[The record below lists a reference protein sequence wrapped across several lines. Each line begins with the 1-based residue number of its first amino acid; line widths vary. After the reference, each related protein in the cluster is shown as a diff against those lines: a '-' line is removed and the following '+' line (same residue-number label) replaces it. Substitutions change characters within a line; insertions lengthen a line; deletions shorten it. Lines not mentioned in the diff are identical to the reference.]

1 VLPPDPSI
9 ADDARGFMTD
19 YLNYLI
25 KRLGQFALVVLIGI
39 NLAYVITHATPIDP
53 VEQSISVATSFGD
66 TAPEAI
72 AAMRAS
78 LQELYGLRGDTLT
91 QYVAFWRRIISG
103 DFGPSLSA
111 FPTPVSTL
119 ILRAMPWT
127 IGLLA
132 TSTIIAWVLGNLLGG
147 LAGYYRDNRLLKV
160 FGITAMAL
168 HPVPYYIVALI
179 LLIVFGYLW
188 PILPIS
194 GGAAMN
200 VAHGWNWPFIS
211 SVLSHSILP
220 ALSLILIGL
229 GGWFLGMRSLTSNI
243 VTDDYVVYAE
253 IAGVS
258 RRRILFS
265 YVMRNALA
273 PQLTG
278 LAMSLGGIF
287 NGAVITEK
295 VFGYPG
301 MGTLLVDAVYA
312 ADYGLVLGV
321 TTVSIVG
328 VSLGVLIIDLLHPL
342 IDPRVQVR

>member
-1 VLPPDPSI
+1 
-9 ADDARGFMTD
+9 MTD
-19 YLNYLI
+19 YLNYLM

-78 LQELYGLRGDTLT
+78 LQELYGLRGGTLT
-91 QYVAFWRRIISG
+91 QYVAFWSRIVRG

-132 TSTIIAWVLGNLLGG
+132 TSTVIAWVLGNLLGG
-147 LAGYYRDNRLLKV
+147 LAGYYRDNRLLKWV
-160 FGITAMAL
+160 GVIAMAL

-179 LLIVFGYLW
+179 LLIGFGYVW
-188 PILPIS
+188 PVLPIS
-194 GGAAMN
+194 GGAAMD
-200 VAHGWNWPFIS
+200 VVHGWNWPFMS

-220 ALSLILIGL
+220 ALSLVLIGL
-229 GGWFLGMRSLTSNI
+229 GGWFLGMRSLASNI

-258 RRRILFS
+258 RPRILLS

-278 LAMSLGGIF
+278 LAMSLGSIF

-328 VSLGVLIIDLLHPL
+328 VSLGVLIIDLLHPF

>member
-1 VLPPDPSI
+1 MRYQSEE
-9 ADDARGFMTD
+9 
-19 YLNYLI
+19 
-25 KRLGQFALVVLIGI
+25 LGKVVLAEATGAAIGQI
-39 NLAYVITHATPIDP
+39 GLDRLLP
-53 VEQSISVATSFGD
+53 S
-66 TAPEAI
+66 
-72 AAMRAS
+72 
-78 LQELYGLRGDTLT
+78 GLRSLG
-91 QYVAFWRRIISG
+91 VAGGAFEVFQNRPSRPRQSG
-103 DFGPSLSA
+103 VAIRPLA
-111 FPTPVSTL
+111 L
-119 ILRAMPWT
+119 NRA
-127 IGLLA
+127 LK
-132 TSTIIAWVLGNLLGG
+132 LLG
-147 LAGYYRDNRLLKV
+147 V
-160 FGITAMAL
+160 IAMAL

-200 VAHGWNWPFIS
+200 VVRGWNWSFMS
-211 SVLSHSILP
+211 SVAAHSVLP
-220 ALSLILIGL
+220 SLSLILIGL

-253 IAGVS
+253 IAGVG
-258 RRRILFS
+258 RPRILLS

-321 TTVSIVG
+321 TTVSILG
-328 VSLGVLIIDLLHPL
+328 VSLGVLIIDLVYPL